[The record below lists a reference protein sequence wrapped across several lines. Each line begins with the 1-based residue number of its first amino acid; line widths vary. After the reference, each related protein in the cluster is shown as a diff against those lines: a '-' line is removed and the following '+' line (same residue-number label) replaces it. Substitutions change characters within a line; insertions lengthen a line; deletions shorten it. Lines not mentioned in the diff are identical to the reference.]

1 MRRMARFLELFR
13 PISKFMPEVKRPER
27 RVPFNTKLLW
37 TGLALIIYLIMS
49 EIPLYGIAPR
59 AESEALFTMRVVFA
73 SKYGTLM
80 ELGIGPIVTAGLI
93 IQLLAGSGLIEVDF
107 SNPEDRALFTA
118 ASKALS
124 ILMTVFQ
131 ASMYIVSGAYGKVDF
146 TASILILLQLIAS
159 GLVIMLLDEMV
170 QKWGIGSGI
179 SLFIVAG
186 ISQRIW
192 WSSFSMLPVGDGKRL
207 GAIPA
212 FFEAILRRE
221 PVWGWFHR
229 TRGFPDMVGFLTTLL
244 LFLALIFM
252 EGMRVELPISH
263 ARYRGFRGRMPLK
276 LIYVS
281 NIPVILAY
289 TLFSNIQ
296 IISQTIW
303 QRWNMNNSNTLLN
316 LLGMF
321 NMTNRGPMP
330 VGGLVYYITFQGRL
344 DAVYREPL
352 RAIVY
357 AAIVVAICVLFSKL
371 WIEVGGM
378 GPESVAEQLIRSGM
392 QIPGFRR
399 SRRPIERLL
408 ERYIPTIS
416 ILGGLI
422 IGLISAIAQFLGVF
436 STGTGVLLCVS
447 ILYQYYQAI
456 VQEQIEELYPFLRE
470 ALR

>member
-1 MRRMARFLELFR
+1 
-13 PISKFMPEVKRPER
+13 
-27 RVPFNTKLLW
+27 
-37 TGLALIIYLIMS
+37 MS
-49 EIPLYGIAPR
+49 EVPLYGIAPR

-107 SNPEDRALFTA
+107 SNPEDRALFTT

-124 ILMTVFQ
+124 IIMTIFQ
-131 ASMYIVSGAYGKVDF
+131 ASMYIVSGAYGRVDF
-146 TASILILLQLIAS
+146 TASLLILLQLIAA
-159 GLVIMLLDEMV
+159 GLIIMLLDELV

-192 WSSFSMLPVGDGKRL
+192 WNSFSMLPVGDGKRL

-221 PVWGWFHR
+221 PVWSWFHR
-229 TRGFPDMVGFLTTLL
+229 AGGFPDMVGFLTTLL
-244 LFLALIFM
+244 LFLTLIFM

-263 ARYRGFRGRMPLK
+263 ALYRGFRGRMPLK

-303 QRWNMNNSNTLLN
+303 QRWNVDNSNLFLN

-321 NMTNRGPMP
+321 NMTERGPMP
-330 VGGLVYYITFQGRL
+330 IGGLVYYITFPGRL
-344 DAVYREPL
+344 EAVFREPI
-352 RAIVY
+352 RAVIYALIV
-357 AAIVVAICVLFSKL
+357 ITVCILFSKI

-378 GPESVAEQLIRSGM
+378 GPESVAEQLIKSGM

-399 SRRPIERLL
+399 SKRPVERLL
-408 ERYIPTIS
+408 RRYIPTIS

-422 IGLISAIAQFLGVF
+422 IGVISAVSQFLGVF

-456 VQEQIEELYPFLRE
+456 VQEQIEELYPLLRE

>member
-1 MRRMARFLELFR
+1 MGRFLDVFR
-13 PISKFMPEVKRPER
+13 PISRFMPEVKRPER

-37 TGLALIIYLIMS
+37 TGVALIIYLIMS

-59 AESEALFTMRVVFA
+59 AENPALFTMRVVFA

-107 SNPEDRALFTA
+107 ADPEDRALFTT

-124 ILMTVFQ
+124 IIMTIFQ
-131 ASMYIVSGAYGKVDF
+131 ASMYIISGAYGRLNF
-146 TASILILLQLIAS
+146 TASILILLQLIAA
-159 GLVIMLLDEMV
+159 GLVIMLLDELV

-192 WSSFSMLPVGDGKRL
+192 WNSFSMLPVGDGKRL

-212 FFEAILRRE
+212 FFEAILRHE
-221 PVWGWFHR
+221 PVWSWFHR
-229 TRGFPDMVGFLTTLL
+229 TGGFPDMVGFLTTML

-263 ARYRGFRGRMPLK
+263 SMYRGFRSRMPLK

-296 IISQTIW
+296 IIAQTIW
-303 QRWNMNNSNTLLN
+303 QRWNMDNSNPYLN
-316 LLGMF
+316 LIGMF
-321 NMTNRGPMP
+321 NLTDRGPTP
-330 VGGLVYYITFQGRL
+330 IGGLVYYITFPGRL
-344 DAVYREPL
+344 DAVIQQPV
-352 RAIVY
+352 RALIY
-357 AAIVVAICVLFSKL
+357 AVIVVTVCVLLSKL

-378 GPESVAEQLIRSGM
+378 DPRSVADQLIKSGM

-399 SRRPIERLL
+399 SRKPIERLL
-408 ERYIPTIS
+408 QRYIPTIS

-422 IGLISAIAQFLGVF
+422 IGVVSAVAQFLGVF

-456 VQEQIEELYPFLRE
+456 IQEQIEELYPFLRE